1 MEPLIKMADP
11 PPRSH
16 ERARQYGSWGPRGT
30 EVLRGG
36 LGLGTQ
42 LTRKWASCKVV
53 WMKLSEERWQ
63 RLMKLLPKWEKGKTW
78 QSMFPDKVLAALRAR
93 EMDRWIC
100 QRRRAGGMA
109 GGYRQEEV
117 GVGAGA
123 GSEGQDGIEVWRQ
136 GWDGQGMELG
146 MRTELGLGMG
156 LGLGIGWDMNGGYV

>member
-16 ERARQYGSWGPRGT
+16 ERARRYGSWAPKGT
-30 EVLRGG
+30 EVLRGR

-42 LTRKWASCKVV
+42 LTRKWASCKAV

-100 QRRRAGGMA
+100 QRRR
-109 GGYRQEEV
+109 EE
-117 GVGAGA
+117 
-123 GSEGQDGIEVWRQ
+123 EW
-136 GWDGQGMELG
+136 
-146 MRTELGLGMG
+146 LGLQT
-156 LGLGIGWDMNGGYV
+156 GGG